1 MGHSAKCGPAA
12 RKRGVALPRLTT
24 QTALRYELGVLT
36 IITWNV
42 NGVRARQ
49 SEVIEL
55 LEREKP
61 DVLCLQ
67 EIKASSENV
76 PSSLELPDYF
86 GMWHGHKGYSGVGLH
101 VTRSLAPAAPVF
113 DHPRFDHETRIVK
126 TELDDLILVSTYV
139 PNGGKDFAA
148 KQVFL
153 TELDAFAAHAEQAGK
168 QLVVCGDLNV
178 AREPRDVHPTLQK
191 PEQIGQTPGE
201 RSQLERLIGRD
212 LVDLSRQFHPEDDR
226 LFSWWAP
233 WRNMRQKNIGWRLD
247 YVLCTRSLAAKAT
260 ECTVLRDFGTSDH
273 APVRAKFAVDLPRY
287 EHAPVGPSAA
297 KPEPT
302 GDRDSQLS
310 LFDA

>member
-1 MGHSAKCGPAA
+1 
-12 RKRGVALPRLTT
+12 
-24 QTALRYELGVLT
+24 VLT

-49 SEVIEL
+49 SEVLDL

-67 EIKASSENV
+67 EIKASAESI
-76 PSSLELPDYF
+76 PASLGTLPDHF
-86 GMWHGHKGYSGVGLH
+86 GMWHGHKGYSGVSLH
-101 VTRSLAPAAPVF
+101 ISRSLAPSAPAF
-113 DHPRFDHETRIVK
+113 DHPRFDHETRIVQA
-126 TELDDLILVSTYV
+126 ELENIIFVSTYV
-139 PNGGKDFAA
+139 PNGGKDFPA

-212 LVDLSRQFHPEDDR
+212 LVDLSRQFYPDDDR

-260 ECTVLRDFGTSDH
+260 ECTVLREFGTSDH
-273 APVRAKFAVDLPRY
+273 APVRAKFDIELPRY
-287 EHAPVGPSAA
+287 AYTPATPA
-297 KPEPT
+297 PEPEVS
-302 GDRDSQLS
+302 GDRDSQLN

>member
-1 MGHSAKCGPAA
+1 
-12 RKRGVALPRLTT
+12 
-24 QTALRYELGVLT
+24 VLT

-49 SEVIEL
+49 REVLEL
-55 LEREKP
+55 LEREQP

-76 PSSLELPDYF
+76 PAALGDLPGYF
-86 GMWHGHKGYSGVGLH
+86 GLWHGHKGYSGVALH
-101 VTRSLAPAAPVF
+101 VARNLAPAAPAF

-126 TELDDLILVSTYV
+126 TELGDLILVSTYV

-153 TELDAFAAHAEQAGK
+153 TELDAFAAQAEQAGK

-178 AREPRDVHPTLQK
+178 AREPRDVHPSLQR

-201 RSQLERLIGRD
+201 RSQLERLIGRN
-212 LVDLSRQFHPEDDR
+212 LVDLSRQFYPDDDR

-233 WRNMRQKNIGWRLD
+233 WRNMRQKNVGWRLD
-247 YVLCTRSLAAKAT
+247 YVLCSRTLAAQAT
-260 ECTVLRDFGTSDH
+260 ECTVLREFGTSDH
-273 APVRAKFAVDLPRY
+273 APVMAKFAIELPRY
-287 EHAPVGPSAA
+287 EHAPASATVPKAEA
-297 KPEPT
+297 KA
-302 GDRDSQLS
+302 DRESQLN

>member
-1 MGHSAKCGPAA
+1 
-12 RKRGVALPRLTT
+12 
-24 QTALRYELGVLT
+24 VLT

-49 SEVIEL
+49 SEVLDL

-67 EIKASSENV
+67 EIKASSDSIPATLAV
-76 PSSLELPDYF
+76 LPDYF
-86 GMWHGHKGYSGVGLH
+86 GMWHGHKGYSGVALH
-101 VTRSLAPAAPVF
+101 IARSLAPSAPVF

-126 TELDDLILVSTYV
+126 AELENIIFVSTYV

-178 AREPRDVHPTLQK
+178 AREPRDVHPSLQK

-212 LVDLSRQFHPEDDR
+212 LVDLSRQFHPADDH
-226 LFSWWAP
+226 LYSWWAP

-260 ECTVLRDFGTSDH
+260 ECAVLRDFGTSDH
-273 APVRAKFAVDLPRY
+273 APVRARFDIELPRY
-287 EHAPVGPSAA
+287 AYTPAAVAAPESDA
-297 KPEPT
+297 KA
-302 GDRDSQLS
+302 DRDSQLS